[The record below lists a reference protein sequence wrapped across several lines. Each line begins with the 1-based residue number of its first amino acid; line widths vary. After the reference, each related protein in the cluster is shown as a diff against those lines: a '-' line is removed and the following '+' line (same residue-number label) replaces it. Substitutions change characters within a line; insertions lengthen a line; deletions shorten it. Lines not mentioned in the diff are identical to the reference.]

1 MATYSVLG
9 KIVERYDNSTSTEFV
24 ALRAA
29 VGADKLWTDIVPEDL
44 AMPYISVSS
53 ISTTP
58 ESQGKDN
65 SYRTDRVNVQFSTYD
80 TSLASVDNILELLEN
95 AILRT
100 TLTEV
105 TDRATNSFPVLV
117 SRQSGEVERRV
128 ERRVYRGILEV
139 SYLMRKSPV

>member
-9 KIVERYDNSTSTEFV
+9 KIVERYDNSSSDEFV

-29 VGADKLWTDIVPEDL
+29 VGADKLWTDIVPEEL
-44 AMPYISVSS
+44 TKPYVSVSS

-58 ESQGKDN
+58 ESQGKAN
-65 SYRTDRVNVQFSTYD
+65 SYRIDRVNVQFSTYD
-80 TSLASVDNILELLEN
+80 TSLSSVDNILELLEN

-105 TDRATNSFPVLV
+105 TDRETDSFPVLV
-117 SRQSGEVERRV
+117 SRESGEV